1 MIAGMTHH
9 VKPDRLN
16 TISKSIPKVMIVT
29 GDIDHLVAPS
39 KSAYLKKHM
48 PEAEFEQWEVTGH
61 AIHLQRREKFNAMLE
76 RVFKEGEEKVESKT
90 K

>member
-1 MIAGMTHH
+1 MIAGLTHH

-16 TISKSIPKVMIVT
+16 AISRNVPKVMIVT
-29 GDIDHLVAPS
+29 GDVDHLVHPS
-39 KSAYLKKHM
+39 KSVYIKKHM
-48 PEAEFEQWEVTGH
+48 PEAGFEQWEVTGH

-76 RVFKEGEEKVESKT
+76 RVFREGEEKVESKT